1 MLLTGK
7 GARAR
12 EIAARV
18 EEGVGLY
25 WILKGGEEFVSLWGN
40 DEPTSEL
47 HAHLAIHDMLRH
59 TLLGC
64 RGGYAELLLEE
75 PEVVRREGLHFSE
88 QRRNVSEVLET
99 LRDAFHRVHAFG
111 RELYLG
117 EIGVEKLVIDVDK
130 VFDLVL
136 RKFKLLREE
145 TDR

>member
-1 MLLTGK
+1 M
-7 GARAR
+7 
-12 EIAARV
+12 
-18 EEGVGLY
+18 
-25 WILKGGEEFVSLWGN
+25 
-40 DEPTSEL
+40 
-47 HAHLAIHDMLRH
+47 
-59 TLLGC
+59 
-64 RGGYAELLLEE
+64 
-75 PEVVRREGLHFSE
+75 RREGLHFSE

-99 LRDAFHRVHAFG
+99 LRDAFHRVHSFG